1 VGALDCRGRGD
12 RTLVWNDTVM
22 AENFFEINYFQNPA
36 VRRKSALARPCRT
49 TTDGPR
55 RTDLQDQ
62 YDYPWFHYAGR

>member
-1 VGALDCRGRGD
+1 
-12 RTLVWNDTVM
+12 M